1 TCPSLGLRGP
11 SPAPADLSLCPGWGW
26 ASFSLSSN
34 KRPISGARP
43 NLGPLILRVELPP
56 SPRELPAWHCN
67 TVHLTPLL
75 LAFWVKVGIEGAFKS
90 SLSPSQKSDVA
101 PGGRDWQRDGS
112 QRNLKVQHCL
122 HINSSFAHPTL
133 SSSLI
138 LLAPGAFEDCCLAYH
153 RRARLSLLRHAQ
165 SYHRQDVSGSCN
177 LPAVIFF
184 LPQKN
189 KMVCGRPGDRWV
201 RAWMKILDARKN
213 SQYHHGTRRNF
224 QVPHSGVRKL
234 SSGTSTLPLSR
245 FSGPTRNNKRKT
257 SLLSTANPAGP

>member
-1 TCPSLGLRGP
+1 MAAER
-11 SPAPADLSLCPGWGW
+11 PAVAWPTEADGRRRPKSRSLCPGHGVCLAPVYPA
-26 ASFSLSSN
+26 ASSAAVTNLQAHLKLDWLCF
-34 KRPISGARP
+34 KGSGAVVTNSYSIEPCSARYGVRKEIKWIP
-43 NLGPLILRVELPP
+43 QQVLILKVGAR
-56 SPRELPAWHCN
+56 RGGPACTMNPWLLVCLVACFAVAWGP
-67 TVHLTPLL
+67 TVH
-75 LAFWVKVGIEGAFKS
+75 A
-90 SLSPSQKSDVA
+90 Q
-101 PGGRDWQRDGS
+101 
-112 QRNLKVQHCL
+112 
-122 HINSSFAHPTL
+122 
-133 SSSLI
+133 
-138 LLAPGAFEDCCLAYH
+138 GAFEDCCLAYH

>member
-1 TCPSLGLRGP
+1 MNPWLLVCLVACFAVAWGP
-11 SPAPADLSLCPGWGW
+11 
-26 ASFSLSSN
+26 
-34 KRPISGARP
+34 
-43 NLGPLILRVELPP
+43 
-56 SPRELPAWHCN
+56 
-67 TVHLTPLL
+67 TVH
-75 LAFWVKVGIEGAFKS
+75 A
-90 SLSPSQKSDVA
+90 Q
-101 PGGRDWQRDGS
+101 
-112 QRNLKVQHCL
+112 
-122 HINSSFAHPTL
+122 
-133 SSSLI
+133 
-138 LLAPGAFEDCCLAYH
+138 GAFEDCCLAYH

-245 FSGPTRNNKRKT
+245 FSSPTRNNKRKT

>member
-1 TCPSLGLRGP
+1 MAPPTCPTCPSLGLRGP

-138 LLAPGAFEDCCLAYH
+138 LLAPGWHLH
-153 RRARLSLLRHAQ
+153 LQPSPLL
-165 SYHRQDVSGSCN
+165 
-177 LPAVIFF
+177 
-184 LPQKN
+184 
-189 KMVCGRPGDRWV
+189 
-201 RAWMKILDARKN
+201 
-213 SQYHHGTRRNF
+213 
-224 QVPHSGVRKL
+224 
-234 SSGTSTLPLSR
+234 
-245 FSGPTRNNKRKT
+245 FSGHCTHSLPSAPEQEWKWPWSIYFAVLDPSQLGPVGPSPT
-257 SLLSTANPAGP
+257 PASCPFVKGQR